1 LLDEKDLSPYL
12 FGAIGKLT
20 GLLCMNRNLSV
31 LLIED
36 SEPDALLI
44 RRQLESAGYRL
55 TVKRVQTASEL
66 QSALAKQNWD
76 LFVSDYRLPQFS
88 GLDALKLI
96 QRHGS
101 DQPFILVSGYIGE
114 ETAVA
119 AMKAGAHDYV
129 MKENLARL
137 VPAVERELKEA
148 GVRQARA
155 KGQAELEKSNR
166 ELGQARAKLEERVRE
181 RTAELIEANDA
192 LRAQIEQRKRLE
204 AELLESVER
213 ERRRIGIDL
222 HDELG
227 QLMNGLALRLKS
239 LELRLESRKADEVEE
254 VRTLQELLQKAFNHA
269 HNVARGL
276 AAMDWKGDDL
286 QPALASLAKRARAM
300 FGVSCRCK
308 TDGIIASLPPRAVQE
323 LYKIAQESM
332 TNAIKHGHCK
342 QLEFHLAAG
351 RTGLTLTIKNDGIPF
366 PSDVAASERMG
377 LHIMRYRAAAIDATF
392 DIRANGASGT
402 IVTLKL
408 PNQSSN
414 ASWPEPRPRKA
425 GTVPVY
431 AE

>member
-1 LLDEKDLSPYL
+1 
-12 FGAIGKLT
+12 
-20 GLLCMNRNLSV
+20 MNRSLNV

-36 SEPDALLI
+36 CEEDALLI
-44 RRQLESAGYRL
+44 RSQLESGGWEL
-55 TVKRVQTASEL
+55 HWKRVQTAQEL
-66 QSALAKQNWD
+66 HSALNKQSWD
-76 LFVSDYRLPQFS
+76 LFLSDFRLPQFS
-88 GLDALKLI
+88 GLDALKII
-96 QRHGS
+96 QRHGF

-129 MKENLARL
+129 MKDNLVRL
-137 VPAVERELKEA
+137 APAVRRELKEA
-148 GVRQARA
+148 EIRQGRARA
-155 KGQAELEKSNR
+155 QSELEKSNQ
-166 ELGQARAKLEERVRE
+166 ELAKARAELEERVRE

-192 LRAQIEQRKRLE
+192 LRAQMDQRKRLE
-204 AELLESVER
+204 AELLESVEG

-239 LELRLESRKADEVEE
+239 LELRLDSRKSEDAEE
-254 VRTLQELLQKAFNHA
+254 VRTLQALLQKALTHA

-286 QPALASLAKRARAM
+286 QQALASLAKRARAM

-308 TDGIIASLPPRAVQE
+308 TEGMVAALPARAVQE

-342 QLEFHLAAG
+342 QMEFHLSSG

-392 DIRANGASGT
+392 DIRANGGKGT

-408 PNQSSN
+408 PHHGPPL
-414 ASWPEPRPRKA
+414 SWNETSRAKSKTLPA
-425 GTVPVY
+425 Y
-431 AE
+431 AHG